1 VIEIIE
7 GVTTRIDYQNF
18 EIGGLEDGKTASI
31 TAGPI
36 KMQSPSPDGLVTL
49 TVAGVEASDV
59 SDLCKQFDGIADT
72 ILTRRHPDVHT
83 YTYGNGDSLSNS
95 YRYGYSYSDR
105 YDSAY
110 CYSLRYAAMQRWVV
124 GGTGFPQRPS
134 PLRGRLFLWGLGP
147 KVLRH
152 GRPLGRYSRKRLHTS
167 I

>member
-1 VIEIIE
+1 MRNSGAAKQCIWL
-7 GVTTRIDYQNF
+7 GQ
-18 EIGGLEDGKTASI
+18 GGYFGRGDWRHA
-31 TAGPI
+31 
-36 KMQSPSPDGLVTL
+36 L
-49 TVAGVEASDV
+49 TDTDA
-59 SDLCKQFDGIADT
+59 DGIADT
-72 ILTRRHPDVHT
+72 ILTRRHPDIHT

-95 YRYGYSYSDR
+95 HRYGYSYSDSDR

-110 CYSLRYAAMQRWVV
+110 CYSLRYAAVQRWVV

-167 I
+167 V